1 MQRHRARRGVQTCR
15 AMTLVAGV
23 LLALAGAPAQVCAQ
37 AEPASGAEADAA
49 GDAMST
55 PPVAWLTLRE
65 GKIEAR
71 HQDRPLLV
79 FFTATWSTSGVRIDR
94 EVWTDLEL
102 RRYVADHLVAAR
114 VEFQEA
120 EAVARHYG
128 VAEPPALMV
137 LSPQGEPLVVL
148 RGSQGTDSY
157 LRVATYAGSRAWEH
171 TDYATWLSRRG
182 VR

>member
-1 MQRHRARRGVQTCR
+1 MSQRARTWRREAGRFRSMLATILLL
-15 AMTLVAGV
+15 AVAG
-23 LLALAGAPAQVCAQ
+23 LPAPAP
-37 AEPASGAEADAA
+37 AEPQPAVDA
-49 GDAMST
+49 GT

-65 GKIEAR
+65 GKAEAR

-79 FFTATWSTSGVRIDR
+79 YFTASWSTSGMRIDR
-94 EVWTDLEL
+94 EVWTDRRL
-102 RRYVADHLVAAR
+102 RRYVADNLVAAR

-128 VAEPPALMV
+128 VAEPPALLV

-148 RGSQGTDSY
+148 RGSHGIDSY